1 MWGSIE
7 ADAGVII
14 EFGVKAGSDGEMNNL
29 CFFVRKAVHWSSK
42 AIELVFF
49 FFSDFSVVVA
59 LGLLFFFLAL
69 RLRQQMDIPTLVFA
83 FSTVGMVCINN
94 ND

>member
-59 LGLLFFFLAL
+59 LGLLFFFWPFVFGNRWIFPPLFL
-69 RLRQQMDIPTLVFA
+69 RFRP
-83 FSTVGMVCINN
+83 
-94 ND
+94 